1 MYKDIDLDGDGMLT
15 LKEFTKA
22 AKQAL
27 VQAREMERAV
37 EELARIEREEQR
49 VVSEEE
55 RERALDEAMTSR
67 FMDKVVPGS

>member
-1 MYKDIDLDGDGMLT
+1 MLT